1 MFAVTSRLGLVD
13 IDREATTVIRAW
25 SGKSVVFTRVG
36 NLPLIFIFVVNWN
49 ILGYIERGHFSLPHH
64 TTRWKYIPVQNI
76 LIRSGLFH
84 TWFTPETCL
93 KYMQIKNFTCETRL
107 NMPDIKFTPIS
118 CMKNFT
124 LDSCLNFFT
133 PVHMWKLSR
142 IPTMPHC
149 ESTNHICSFKHTLNQ
164 SHPSKQLWFSDESS
178 PPFWRL
184 VVKHAMDICYIFLSS
199 NEYIKKR

>member
-1 MFAVTSRLGLVD
+1 MYKLLTANSDMSRLHNKEWFSQRSSIQTIWL
-13 IDREATTVIRAW
+13 
-25 SGKSVVFTRVG
+25 SS
-36 NLPLIFIFVVNWN
+36 LMQ
-49 ILGYIERGHFSLPHH
+49 IEISTWINKP
-64 TTRWKYIPVQNI
+64 PVQNI

-93 KYMQIKNFTCETRL
+93 KCMQIKNFTCGTRL
-107 NMPDIKFTPIS
+107 NMPDRKFTPIS

-124 LDSCLNFFT
+124 PDSCLKFFT

-149 ESTNHICSFKHTLNQ
+149 ESTNHIYSFKHTLNQ
-164 SHPSKQLWFSDESS
+164 SHPSKQLWFSDKSN

-184 VVKHAMDICYIFLSS
+184 IVKHAMDICYIFLSS

>member
-1 MFAVTSRLGLVD
+1 M
-13 IDREATTVIRAW
+13 
-25 SGKSVVFTRVG
+25 
-36 NLPLIFIFVVNWN
+36 IFCYSFRCNS
-49 ILGYIERGHFSLPHH
+49 Y
-64 TTRWKYIPVQNI
+64 PVQNI

-84 TWFTPETCL
+84 TWFTTETCL
-93 KYMQIKNFTCETRL
+93 KCMQIKNFTCGTRL
-107 NMPDIKFTPIS
+107 NMPDRKFTPIS

-124 LDSCLNFFT
+124 PDSGLKFFT

-149 ESTNHICSFKHTLNQ
+149 ESANHIYSFKHTLNQ

-184 VVKHAMDICYIFLSS
+184 IVKHAMDICYIFLSS
-199 NEYIKKR
+199 NEYIKRR